1 MPPNLAVF
9 LFPLLFF
16 SGIEGL
22 TCGKPGMQYPPP
34 PSCGANCVKP
44 RGNPRLS
51 FLSRSSSDS
60 FHVLCRP
67 GTRFL
72 RPMCEGRNEPSRALR
87 AIPTLFW
94 SSFCVRFPVAL
105 HGFIYGPVD
114 ETVHAFTV
122 SLCVGLNDFPAPFN
136 DGQIY
141 SVISFRYPLIL
152 CFLLCLRCCHALSPP
167 PVEQLARAFFSTI
180 PIVPSTVNITQ

>member
-72 RPMCEGRNEPSRALR
+72 RPMCEGRNKPSRALR

-105 HGFIYGPVD
+105 HGFIYGPID

-167 PVEQLARAFFSTI
+167 PVDQLAKAFFSTI
-180 PIVPSTVNITQ
+180 PIVPSAANITQ

>member
-94 SSFCVRFPVAL
+94 SSFCVRFPVA
-105 HGFIYGPVD
+105 
-114 ETVHAFTV
+114 VHAFTV